1 MNLDI
6 GDIFPD
12 FTLKDENN
20 KDFIFSENLNDKH
33 LVIYFYPKDETP
45 GCTKQACYFR
55 DSYEQFLN
63 YDCNV
68 IGISGD
74 TVESHLNFKKKNNLP
89 FTLLSDHKNH
99 LRNEIGIPKD
109 FLGLVPGRQTFLL
122 KNTGEIIFIF
132 HSSINMKSHID
143 EALSTLKKMS

>member
-20 KDFIFSENLNDKH
+20 NDFTLSENLNDQH
-33 LVIYFYPKDETP
+33 FVVYFYPKDETP
-45 GCTKQACYFR
+45 GCVKQACHFR
-55 DSYEQFLN
+55 DSYEEFLKFN
-63 YDCNV
+63 CKV
-68 IGISGD
+68 IGVSGD
-74 TVESHLNFKKKNNLP
+74 SVESHLNFKNKNNLP
-89 FTLLSDHKNH
+89 FTLLSDNKNI
-99 LRNEIGIPKD
+99 LRNKIGIPND

-122 KNTGEIIFIF
+122 KKTGEIIFTF
-132 HSSINMKSHID
+132 HSSINMKRHID

>member
-20 KDFIFSENLNDKH
+20 NDFTLSENLNDQH
-33 LVIYFYPKDETP
+33 FVVYFYPKDETP
-45 GCTKQACYFR
+45 GCIKQACHFR
-55 DSYEQFLN
+55 DSYEEFLKFN
-63 YDCNV
+63 CKV
-68 IGISGD
+68 IGVSGD
-74 TVESHLNFKKKNNLP
+74 SVESHLNFKNKNNLP
-89 FTLLSDHKNH
+89 FTLLSDNKNI
-99 LRNEIGIPKD
+99 LRNKIGIPND

-122 KNTGEIIFIF
+122 KKTGEIIFTF
-132 HSSINMKSHID
+132 HSSINMKRHID